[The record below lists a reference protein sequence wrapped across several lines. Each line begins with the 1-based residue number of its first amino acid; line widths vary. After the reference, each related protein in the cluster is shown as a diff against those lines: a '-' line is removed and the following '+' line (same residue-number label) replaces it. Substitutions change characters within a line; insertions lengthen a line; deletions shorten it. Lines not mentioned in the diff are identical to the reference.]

1 MCVCVCVYIYIYI
14 QLCNIVCVCVC
25 VYSSTYARLVLSDL
39 WYAGKTFPTFFLITG
54 PLLQDCFQKQV
65 FV

>member
-1 MCVCVCVYIYIYI
+1 M
-14 QLCNIVCVCVC
+14 CVCVC

>member
-1 MCVCVCVYIYIYI
+1 MCVCVQFYI
-14 QLCNIVCVCVC
+14 C
-25 VYSSTYARLVLSDL
+25 TLVLSDL
-39 WYAGKTFPTFFLITG
+39 WYAGKTFPTFFLIIG